1 MGTWRMGIKVK
12 GQGLTFGERKQNWAN
27 FLTHLFFFIGA
38 AGLNAPGLSVMSLA
52 VELRDAARPLGAV
65 QLVAISNN

>member
-1 MGTWRMGIKVK
+1 MRESKTGLISS
-12 GQGLTFGERKQNWAN
+12 LTF
-27 FLTHLFFFIGA
+27 FFFFIGA